1 MVNLHLTGEFWLT
14 KKIKKSN
21 IEKEIIQERIWNIR
35 IISFFYTL
43 WNSIGCSSAPPG
55 ACVTGYSGVYLME
68 QHRLF
73 LRPARGMCYG
83 ILWSIPYEQ
92 HKLFPARQGM
102 YCGVPCGYT
111 LP

>member
-1 MVNLHLTGEFWLT
+1 LT

-55 ACVTGYSGVYLME
+55 ACVMGYSGVYLME
-68 QHRLF
+68 Q
-73 LRPARGMCYG
+73 LRN
-83 ILWSIPYEQ
+83 SIGCSSAPPGACVMGYSGVYLMEQ

-102 YCGVPCGYT
+102 CCGVPCGYT
-111 LP
+111 I

>member
-1 MVNLHLTGEFWLT
+1 ME
-14 KKIKKSN
+14 
-21 IEKEIIQERIWNIR
+21 
-35 IISFFYTL
+35 YT
-43 WNSIGCSSAPPG
+43 N
-55 ACVTGYSGVYLME
+55 YLFLLYFME

>member
-55 ACVTGYSGVYLME
+55 ACVMGYSGVYLMNSISCSPPD
-68 QHRLF
+68 RACIAVC
-73 LRPARGMCYG
+73 PAGIHCRKGM
-83 ILWSIPYEQ
+83 
-92 HKLFPARQGM
+92 H
-102 YCGVPCGYT
+102 
-111 LP
+111 